1 MKVEAKLFEWLTAFF
16 FFCGILY
23 TVCTAIW
30 GPGYGYGAVEWVGV
44 TGMFLTG
51 GLTLIVG
58 TYFRFISNRLDT
70 RPEDYEDAEVSD
82 GAGELGFYSPH
93 SWWPILLSGS
103 VAIVG
108 ISVALSLYWLWAF
121 GGVLVVAAA
130 WGLVFEYH
138 KGPEKH

>member
-1 MKVEAKLFEWLTAFF
+1 MKVEAKLFEFLTAFF
-16 FFCGILY
+16 FLAGILY
-23 TVCTAIW
+23 TVVTYIW
-30 GPGYGYGAVEWVGV
+30 GPGYGYGQVEWVGV

-58 TYFRFISNRLDT
+58 TYFRFVSNRVDT

-82 GAGELGFYSPH
+82 GAGELGFFSPH
-93 SWWPILLSGS
+93 SWWPILLSAS
-103 VAIVG
+103 VAVVAIA
-108 ISVALSLYWLWAF
+108 VALHLYWLWAF
-121 GGVLVVAAA
+121 GGFLVIAAA